1 MLNYKKIMTIDRS
14 YNKEMAIKESS
25 FSYTSCYGNRF
36 TYAYMDKVTLRE
48 YYQDQ
53 YGYTVTRVFQIYSD
67 LLFITCK

>member
-1 MLNYKKIMTIDRS
+1 
-14 YNKEMAIKESS
+14 MAIKESS